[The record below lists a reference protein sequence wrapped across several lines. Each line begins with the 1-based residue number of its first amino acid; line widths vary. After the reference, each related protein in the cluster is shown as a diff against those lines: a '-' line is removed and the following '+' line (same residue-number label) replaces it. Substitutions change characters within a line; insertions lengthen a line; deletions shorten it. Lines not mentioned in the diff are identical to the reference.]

1 MIVVMIRG
9 ARILGRG
16 NSAPPG
22 RTRYSVPPKV
32 FIRFAVPRDAE
43 RMIAEGIVGGPLPPG
58 QTWANRARLWLGE
71 QQAGRRVILVAE
83 DDKGIIGTIQL
94 VFRLPEGYNDPES
107 ANGADVAMI
116 ELLRM
121 RKGANPVV
129 ASRLVDEV
137 QKLARKR
144 GVKTLTFC
152 IPMDQATAIAQ
163 VKAWGFEEF
172 RIMPEKRG
180 MLAFFRKAIA

>member
-1 MIVVMIRG
+1 MV
-9 ARILGRG
+9 AL
-16 NSAPPG
+16 
-22 RTRYSVPPKV
+22 YSVPPKV

-43 RMIAEGIVGGPLPPG
+43 RMIQEGVVGGPLPPG
-58 QTWANRARLWLGE
+58 QTWANRARMWLQE
-71 QQAGRRVILVAE
+71 QQGGRRVILVAE
-83 DDKGIIGTIQL
+83 DDKGIAGTIQL
-94 VFRLPEGYNDPES
+94 VFKLPEGYNDPES
-107 ANGADVAMI
+107 ANGADIAMM

-121 RKGANPVV
+121 RKGVSALIAN
-129 ASRLVDEV
+129 RLVDEV
-137 QKLARKR
+137 QNLARKR

-152 IPMDQATAIAQ
+152 ISMEQTAAVAQ

>member
-1 MIVVMIRG
+1 
-9 ARILGRG
+9 
-16 NSAPPG
+16 
-22 RTRYSVPPKV
+22 VPPKV

-43 RMIAEGIVGGPLPPG
+43 RMIQEGIVGGPLPPG

-94 VFRLPEGYNDPES
+94 VFKLPEGYNDPES
-107 ANGADVAMI
+107 ANGADIAMM
-116 ELLRM
+116 ELLR
-121 RKGANPVV
+121 
-129 ASRLVDEV
+129 
-137 QKLARKR
+137 ARKR

-152 IPMDQATAIAQ
+152 ISMDQAAAVAQ

-180 MLAFFRKAIA
+180 MLAFFRKAIS